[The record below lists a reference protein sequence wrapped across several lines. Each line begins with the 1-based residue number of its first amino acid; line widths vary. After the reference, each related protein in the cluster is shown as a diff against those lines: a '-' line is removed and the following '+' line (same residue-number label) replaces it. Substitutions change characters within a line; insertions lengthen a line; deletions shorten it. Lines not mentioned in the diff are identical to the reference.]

1 MSKSTYIKAIT
12 DFVTTHPDDN
22 FDGTIIYDLYE
33 NGAGTLRYNNVE
45 YTLIEVL
52 PTAFEFGFPINEVNL
67 VGNRVKDGKNI
78 HTPIQK
84 IGIYTLKNL
93 WEIVKKRYEP
103 ETVDTCKAVKDR
115 TYEVAKEMKKRIEPL
130 IERAFM
136 TGAFDCD
143 EAYKNGYVIPKA
155 IMAAVFKTIMYD
167 TMSCPEEYVIREE
180 ADNIA
185 KFL

>member
-22 FDGTIIYDLYE
+22 IDGTIVYDLYE
-33 NGAGTLRYNNVE
+33 NGNGTLTYKNAK
-45 YTLIEVL
+45 YTLLEVT
-52 PTAFEFGFPINEVNL
+52 PNGETNI
-67 VGNRVKDGKNI
+67 VGNRISDGKNI
-78 HTPIQK
+78 HTNLSKLSLSALGMIWENVKQR
-84 IGIYTLKNL
+84 YT
-93 WEIVKKRYEP
+93 P
-103 ETVDTCKAVKDR
+103 ETVDTRKAVKDR
-115 TYEVAKEMKKRIEPL
+115 TYEVAEEMKKRIEPL

-143 EAYKNGYVIPKA
+143 EAYKNGYIIPKA

-167 TMSCPEEYVIREE
+167 TMCCPEEYVIREE

>member
-1 MSKSTYIKAIT
+1 MDKSTYIKAIT
-12 DFVTTHPDDN
+12 DFVTIHPDDN
-22 FDGTIIYDLYE
+22 IDGTIIYDLYE

-52 PTAFEFGFPINEVNL
+52 PTAFEFGFPISEVNL

-103 ETVDTCKAVKDR
+103 ETADTCKAVKDR
-115 TYEVAKEMKKRIEPL
+115 TYEVAEEMKKRIEPL

-143 EAYKNGYVIPKA
+143 EAYKEDYLYPKA
-155 IMAAVFKTIMYD
+155 IMIAVFKTIADEVGIYSNEIQD
-167 TMSCPEEYVIREE
+167 E
-180 ADNIA
+180 AKNIYN
-185 KFL
+185 LL

>member
-1 MSKSTYIKAIT
+1 MSKSTYINAIT

-22 FDGTIIYDLYE
+22 FDGTIVYDLYE
-33 NGAGTLRYNNVE
+33 NGNGTLTYKNVK
-45 YTLIEVL
+45 YTLLEVT
-52 PTAFEFGFPINEVNL
+52 PNGETNI
-67 VGNRVKDGKNI
+67 VGNRISDGKNI
-78 HTPIQK
+78 HTSLSKLSLSALGMIWEDVKQR
-84 IGIYTLKNL
+84 YT
-93 WEIVKKRYEP
+93 P
-103 ETVDTCKAVKDR
+103 ETVDTRKAVKDR
-115 TYEVAKEMKKRIEPL
+115 TYEVAEEMKKRIEPL

-167 TMSCPEEYVIREE
+167 TMCCPEEYVIRED

>member
-1 MSKSTYIKAIT
+1 MS
-12 DFVTTHPDDN
+12 
-22 FDGTIIYDLYE
+22 
-33 NGAGTLRYNNVE
+33 
-45 YTLIEVL
+45 
-52 PTAFEFGFPINEVNL
+52 
-67 VGNRVKDGKNI
+67 
-78 HTPIQK
+78 
-84 IGIYTLKNL
+84 
-93 WEIVKKRYEP
+93 
-103 ETVDTCKAVKDR
+103 ETVNTCKVVKEC
-115 TYEVAKEMKKRIEPL
+115 TYEVAEEMKKRIEPL